1 MKDELLIK
9 FLLNECRP
17 EEQDNVRTWLA
28 LSAENEQYFRQ
39 FKRIWEESK
48 KLDAGKEADVDA
60 AWQRFKKR
68 ASLKR
73 KKTVSIRM
81 NPFLWRIA
89 AVMVFAV
96 GAWLWYTVSGPRS
109 YIDLKSKAKVSS
121 AFLPDGSELILNRHA
136 HVRYARNFNDNR
148 HLQLDSGEVFFEVT
162 KDKSRPFTIQAGALT
177 VEVVGTSFNVK
188 YLKQQTEVIVES
200 GIVKVRIGADE
211 VTLQQGE
218 KVKVRHNAID
228 LHKTRVDNHLYA
240 YYRSG
245 LFEADN
251 TPLQELVDVLNEAY
265 GVKIRLDHSAKAL
278 TISTTLRYE
287 RSIDENLLIIS
298 ESLDNLKIKRNQ
310 NEIVLSY

>member
-9 FLLNECRP
+9 FLLNECSP
-17 EEQDNVRTWLA
+17 EEQDDVRTWLA
-28 LSAENEQYFRQ
+28 LSAENKQYFRQ
-39 FKRIWEESK
+39 FKRIWGESK
-48 KLDAGKEADVDA
+48 KLATGKEVDVDA

-68 ASLKR
+68 TSLQG
-73 KKTVSIRM
+73 KKKVSIRM

-89 AVMVFAV
+89 AVMILAA
-96 GAWLWYTVSGPRS
+96 GTWLWYTVSGPRS
-109 YIDLKSKAKVSS
+109 YIDLESKAKVSS
-121 AFLPDGSELILNRHA
+121 AFLPDGSELTLNRHA

-148 HLQLDSGEVFFEVT
+148 HLQLDSGEVFFEVM

-177 VEVVGTSFNVK
+177 IEVIGTSFNVK
-188 YLKQQTEVIVES
+188 HLNRQTEVIVES
-200 GIVKVRIGADE
+200 GIVNVRIGADE

-218 KVKVRHNAID
+218 KVNVRHHAVD
-228 LHKTRVDNHLYA
+228 LHKTRVDNHLYT

-251 TPLQELVDVLNEAY
+251 TPLQELMDVLNEAY
-265 GVKIRLDHSAKAL
+265 GVEIRLDQSAKAL

-287 RSIDENLLIIS
+287 RSIEENLRIIC